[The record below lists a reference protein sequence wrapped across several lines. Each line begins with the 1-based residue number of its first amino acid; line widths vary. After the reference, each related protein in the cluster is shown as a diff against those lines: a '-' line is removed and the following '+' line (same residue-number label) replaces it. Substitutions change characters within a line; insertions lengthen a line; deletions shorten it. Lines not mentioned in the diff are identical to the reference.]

1 MIRALGPVDVLV
13 DGATAPREL
22 LWRHPLVLLL
32 YLARSPRRTRTR
44 EHLVGLLWPEKPSD
58 KAHHSL
64 NVALDTIRACAGRA
78 LVGRVGDQV
87 RLNAAQLDLD
97 TDRFDPLVAERRWAE
112 ACDLIGGSFL
122 EGFVMPGASGVEDW
136 LKSERDLWARKAVD
150 ALVQHVAQLLEAGD
164 LKRAAERAQQAAA
177 IDPLS
182 DAAACALMRSL
193 ALAGLR
199 SEALVAYER
208 FSERLAQDLGTHPD
222 ASSAA
227 LAERVRQG
235 RVWRRA
241 AAPAAQAGTSRR
253 TPLVGRA
260 RELARLQRVWQA
272 CRTEHRAA
280 LALVCGDPGMG
291 KSRLAEELLERA
303 RLDGAAVATTRAV
316 EADITDAWS
325 GILALAEGGLLE
337 APGVAAASPAALGAF
352 AACLPAW
359 AERFPEAPPLPPR
372 GEGGAMTL
380 GRALREVMRAVCGEQ
395 PCVLVLDDAQWLDR
409 ESLLACA
416 ALIRDLR
423 ALPCF
428 LVLTTPSVPGRVE
441 LDGMRARLGREVRG
455 AVVRLAALGRE
466 DLRVLARWALPH
478 YDEGQIDRVVR
489 RVATDSAGLPLLAV
503 ELLHAVALGLEL
515 GKLAGA
521 WPEPL
526 RTLDQTLPGGFPDAV
541 VGAIRVNYRRLS
553 NDARTVLAAAAVLSG
568 RVRAEQLRRAT
579 GLGLDAVQVALDE
592 LEWQRWLTA
601 ESRGYAFV
609 ARIVGEI
616 VARDQVEEGQRLRIR
631 EAVT

>member
-1 MIRALGPVDVLV
+1 
-13 DGATAPREL
+13 
-22 LWRHPLVLLL
+22 
-32 YLARSPRRTRTR
+32 
-44 EHLVGLLWPEKPSD
+44 
-58 KAHHSL
+58 
-64 NVALDTIRACAGRA
+64 
-78 LVGRVGDQV
+78 
-87 RLNAAQLDLD
+87 
-97 TDRFDPLVAERRWAE
+97 
-112 ACDLIGGSFL
+112 
-122 EGFVMPGASGVEDW
+122 
-136 LKSERDLWARKAVD
+136 
-150 ALVQHVAQLLEAGD
+150 
-164 LKRAAERAQQAAA
+164 
-177 IDPLS
+177 
-182 DAAACALMRSL
+182 
-193 ALAGLR
+193 
-199 SEALVAYER
+199 
-208 FSERLAQDLGTHPD
+208 
-222 ASSAA
+222 
-227 LAERVRQG
+227 
-235 RVWRRA
+235 
-241 AAPAAQAGTSRR
+241 
-253 TPLVGRA
+253 
-260 RELARLQRVWQA
+260 
-272 CRTEHRAA
+272 
-280 LALVCGDPGMG
+280 MG

-325 GILALAEGGLLE
+325 GILAVAEGGLLE
-337 APGVAAASPAALGAF
+337 APGVAAASPAALGVF
-352 AACLPAW
+352 AARLPAW
-359 AERFPEAPPLPPR
+359 AERFPEAPPPPPR
-372 GEGGAMTL
+372 GEGGAMSL

-416 ALIRDLR
+416 AITRDLR
-423 ALPCF
+423 ALPCL
-428 LVLTTPSVPGRVE
+428 LVLTAPSVPDRVE
-441 LDGMRARLGREVRG
+441 LDSMRARLGREVRG

>member
-1 MIRALGPVDVLV
+1 M
-13 DGATAPREL
+13 
-22 LWRHPLVLLL
+22 
-32 YLARSPRRTRTR
+32 S
-44 EHLVGLLWPEKPSD
+44 
-58 KAHHSL
+58 
-64 NVALDTIRACAGRA
+64 
-78 LVGRVGDQV
+78 
-87 RLNAAQLDLD
+87 
-97 TDRFDPLVAERRWAE
+97 
-112 ACDLIGGSFL
+112 
-122 EGFVMPGASGVEDW
+122 
-136 LKSERDLWARKAVD
+136 
-150 ALVQHVAQLLEAGD
+150 
-164 LKRAAERAQQAAA
+164 
-177 IDPLS
+177 
-182 DAAACALMRSL
+182 
-193 ALAGLR
+193 
-199 SEALVAYER
+199 
-208 FSERLAQDLGTHPD
+208 
-222 ASSAA
+222 
-227 LAERVRQG
+227 
-235 RVWRRA
+235 
-241 AAPAAQAGTSRR
+241 
-253 TPLVGRA
+253 
-260 RELARLQRVWQA
+260 
-272 CRTEHRAA
+272 
-280 LALVCGDPGMG
+280 
-291 KSRLAEELLERA
+291 
-303 RLDGAAVATTRAV
+303 
-316 EADITDAWS
+316 
-325 GILALAEGGLLE
+325 
-337 APGVAAASPAALGAF
+337 
-352 AACLPAW
+352 
-359 AERFPEAPPLPPR
+359 
-372 GEGGAMTL
+372 L

-416 ALIRDLR
+416 AITRDLR
-423 ALPCF
+423 ALPCL
-428 LVLTTPSVPGRVE
+428 LVLTAPSVPDRVE
-441 LDGMRARLGREVRG
+441 LDSMRARLGREVRG

>member
-1 MIRALGPVDVLV
+1 
-13 DGATAPREL
+13 
-22 LWRHPLVLLL
+22 
-32 YLARSPRRTRTR
+32 
-44 EHLVGLLWPEKPSD
+44 
-58 KAHHSL
+58 
-64 NVALDTIRACAGRA
+64 
-78 LVGRVGDQV
+78 
-87 RLNAAQLDLD
+87 
-97 TDRFDPLVAERRWAE
+97 
-112 ACDLIGGSFL
+112 
-122 EGFVMPGASGVEDW
+122 
-136 LKSERDLWARKAVD
+136 
-150 ALVQHVAQLLEAGD
+150 
-164 LKRAAERAQQAAA
+164 
-177 IDPLS
+177 
-182 DAAACALMRSL
+182 
-193 ALAGLR
+193 
-199 SEALVAYER
+199 
-208 FSERLAQDLGTHPD
+208 
-222 ASSAA
+222 
-227 LAERVRQG
+227 
-235 RVWRRA
+235 
-241 AAPAAQAGTSRR
+241 
-253 TPLVGRA
+253 
-260 RELARLQRVWQA
+260 
-272 CRTEHRAA
+272 
-280 LALVCGDPGMG
+280 MG

>member
-1 MIRALGPVDVLV
+1 
-13 DGATAPREL
+13 
-22 LWRHPLVLLL
+22 
-32 YLARSPRRTRTR
+32 
-44 EHLVGLLWPEKPSD
+44 
-58 KAHHSL
+58 
-64 NVALDTIRACAGRA
+64 
-78 LVGRVGDQV
+78 
-87 RLNAAQLDLD
+87 
-97 TDRFDPLVAERRWAE
+97 
-112 ACDLIGGSFL
+112 
-122 EGFVMPGASGVEDW
+122 
-136 LKSERDLWARKAVD
+136 
-150 ALVQHVAQLLEAGD
+150 
-164 LKRAAERAQQAAA
+164 
-177 IDPLS
+177 
-182 DAAACALMRSL
+182 
-193 ALAGLR
+193 
-199 SEALVAYER
+199 
-208 FSERLAQDLGTHPD
+208 
-222 ASSAA
+222 
-227 LAERVRQG
+227 
-235 RVWRRA
+235 
-241 AAPAAQAGTSRR
+241 
-253 TPLVGRA
+253 VGRA

-325 GILALAEGGLLE
+325 GILAVAEGGLLE
-337 APGVAAASPAALGAF
+337 APGVAAASPAALGVF
-352 AACLPAW
+352 AARLPAW
-359 AERFPEAPPLPPR
+359 AERFPEAPPPLPR
-372 GEGGAMTL
+372 GEGGAMSL

-416 ALIRDLR
+416 AITRDLR
-423 ALPCF
+423 ALPCL
-428 LVLTTPSVPGRVE
+428 LVLTAPSVPDRVE
-441 LDGMRARLGREVRG
+441 LDSMRARLGREVRG